1 MRELKGKV
9 AVVTG
14 AASGIGRAMAERF
27 GREGMKLVL
36 ADVEEQAL
44 MAKRQAFVEAGV
56 DAIAMTGERMA
67 EIPLDKMS
75 PAQRTIAEAILSG
88 PRKTIS

>member
-1 MRELKGKV
+1 MKTMLR
-9 AVVTG
+9 
-14 AASGIGRAMAERF
+14 AS
-27 GREGMKLVL
+27 LVL
-36 ADVEEQAL
+36 AML
-44 MAKRQAFVEAGV
+44 TGS
-56 DAIAMTGERMA
+56 AIAMTGERMA